1 MRRAMRGTSTLSR
14 LGLLISAFA
23 RHGRLISVTTWFLFA
38 TPLIALTRLT
48 LRLDEMLYPQLKTLP
63 VEKPVFIMGH
73 PRSGTSFFQ
82 RRVFRSGAA
91 AMFTTWE
98 LFVPSVVLRRV
109 LRPIVRLLTRND
121 VDIVQSSDYGH
132 EVRLADVEEDEG
144 LFLHRL
150 DSEMMTVLCPR
161 LLTDER
167 TAELGFRL
175 GWLNAR
181 EERRS
186 MEFYRRCLRR
196 NLLHSGKSRVVAKC
210 NPSVFRLPALLE
222 AFPDAQIVYVVRR
235 PEESIR
241 SFLAFTKRFVG
252 PLLNESELPLFFRRK
267 YRWSAELYRRFEKL
281 RPCIPPEQ
289 LLVLRFDEI
298 TNAPE
303 AALRRFFAFT
313 AIDPDEQTLE
323 LIFATHNS
331 RPAKRHVND
340 ALVAFGI
347 TEGEVRRDLAFVR
360 ERYFP
365 EDIDDEQESAADPGA
380 EAEAGGVG
388 S

>member
-1 MRRAMRGTSTLSR
+1 MRGRSTLSR

-38 TPLIALTRLT
+38 TPLIALTRLA
-48 LRLDEMLYPQLKTLP
+48 LRLDELLYPELRRLP

-73 PRSGTSFFQ
+73 PRSGTTFFQ
-82 RRVFRSGAA
+82 RRVFRAGAA

-98 LFVPSVVLRRV
+98 LFVPSVVLRRL
-109 LRPIVRLLTRND
+109 LRPVVRLLTRND

-150 DSEMMTVLCPR
+150 DSEMMTFLCPR
-161 LLTDER
+161 LLIDEGS
-167 TAELGFRL
+167 ADLGFRL
-175 GWLNAR
+175 GWVNER
-181 EERRS
+181 EVRRS

-196 NLLHSGKSRVVAKC
+196 NLFHSGKARVVAKC

-235 PEESIR
+235 PEDSVR
-241 SFLAFTKRFVG
+241 SFLAFTQRFVA
-252 PLLNESELPLFFRRK
+252 PLLKDSELPVYFRRK
-267 YRWSAELYRRFEKL
+267 YQWCVELYRRFEQL
-281 RPCIPPEQ
+281 RPRIPPDQ

-298 TNAPE
+298 TKTPE
-303 AALRRFFAFT
+303 AALRRFFEFS
-313 AIDPDEQTLE
+313 AIDPEEETIQR
-323 LIFATHNS
+323 ISAARNS

-340 ALVAFGI
+340 ALAAFGI
-347 TEGEVRRDLAFVR
+347 TEEEVRRDLAFVR

-365 EDIDDEQESAADPGA
+365 EDIDAESEPTG
-380 EAEAGGVG
+380 ELGGVG

>member
-1 MRRAMRGTSTLSR
+1 MRGTSTLSR
-14 LGLLISAFA
+14 LGLLISTFA
-23 RHGRLISVTTWFLFA
+23 RHGRLVSVTTWFLFA
-38 TPLIALTRLT
+38 APLIALTRLT
-48 LRLDEMLYPQLKTLP
+48 LRLDELLYPELRTLP

-98 LFVPSVVLRRV
+98 LFVPSVALRRL
-109 LRPIVRLLTRND
+109 LRPGVRLLTRNA

-150 DSEMMTVLCPR
+150 DSEMMTFLCPR
-161 LLTDER
+161 LLIDEGS
-167 TAELGFRL
+167 AELGFRL
-175 GWLNAR
+175 GWVNER
-181 EERRS
+181 ESRRS

-196 NLLHSGKSRVVAKC
+196 NLFHSGKARVVAKC

-241 SFLAFTKRFVG
+241 SFLAFTERFVA
-252 PLLNESELPLFFRRK
+252 PLLKEGELPVYFRRK
-267 YRWSAELYRRFEKL
+267 YRWCVELYRRFEEL
-281 RPCIPPEQ
+281 RPRIPPEQ

-298 TNAPE
+298 TKAPE
-303 AALRRFFAFT
+303 AALRRFFEFS
-313 AIDPDEQTLE
+313 AIDPEEETIE
-323 LIFATHNS
+323 RISAKRNS

-340 ALVAFGI
+340 ALAVFGI
-347 TEGEVRRDLAFVR
+347 TEEEVRRDLAFVR

-365 EDIDDEQESAADPGA
+365 EDIDDEPAPTA
-380 EAEAGGVG
+380 ELGGVG

>member
-1 MRRAMRGTSTLSR
+1 MRGRSTLSR
-14 LGLLISAFA
+14 LGLLISTFA

-38 TPLIALTRLT
+38 IPLLALTRLT
-48 LRLDEMLYPQLKTLP
+48 LWLDELLYPQLKTLP

-109 LRPIVRLLTRND
+109 LRPVVRLLTRTD

-150 DSEMMTVLCPR
+150 DSEMMTILCPR
-161 LLTDER
+161 LLTDEAS
-167 TAELGFRL
+167 AELGFRL
-175 GWLNAR
+175 GWVNDR
-181 EERRS
+181 EVRRS

-196 NLLHSGKSRVVAKC
+196 NLFHSGKARVVAKC
-210 NPSVFRLPALLE
+210 NPSVFRIPALLE

-241 SFLAFTKRFVG
+241 SFLSFTGRFVA
-252 PLLNESELPLFFRRK
+252 PLLKECEMPLFFRRK
-267 YRWSAELYRRFEKL
+267 YQWCVELYRRFEEL
-281 RPCIPPEQ
+281 RPGIPPGQ
-289 LLVLRFDEI
+289 LLILSFDEI
-298 TNAPE
+298 TEDPR
-303 AALRRFFAFT
+303 AALRRFFEFS
-313 AIDPDEQTLE
+313 AIDPEEETVE
-323 LIFATHNS
+323 RISTAKNS
-331 RPAKRHVND
+331 GPAKRHVND
-340 ALVAFGI
+340 ALAAFGI
-347 TEGEVRRDLAFVR
+347 TEEEVRRDLAFVR
-360 ERYFP
+360 ERHFP
-365 EDIDDEQESAADPGA
+365 EDIDDESKQAA
-380 EAEAGGVG
+380 EFGGVG